1 MDIRLKVLTALSWTA
16 TARFISQLFS
26 WIITIVV
33 IRLLSPSDYGLM
45 AMAVFSLSF
54 LYLLNTFGLDAVL
67 VQKRDLDAIT
77 RRQVFG
83 ILIFLNMFFFFLL
96 FLAAVPIAK
105 FFSEP
110 RLVAMIRVLSFQ
122 FVILIFETLPRSQLE
137 REIDFKKMSI
147 VDLIT
152 MMLGSLIT
160 LILAF
165 AGFGVWALVGGSLA
179 TVTTR
184 TVGLNFIAPCWC
196 WPSFSLRG
204 MRQSMSFGGFAT
216 VDRGLWFLFS
226 ETDKFIGGKL
236 LGKDLLG
243 FYAVASHLA
252 SLPITK
258 VAGLINA
265 VAFPAFAKVQDDLEK
280 AGSYLLKAVRVMSIV
295 VFPVFLGMSSVA
307 PEMVELFLG
316 DKWQDASLPLQILSL
331 VMPLRM
337 VSILLPP
344 LLWGIG
350 RPQVSA
356 TNYLI
361 AALVM
366 PAAFYVGA
374 GWGPAGLAFAWLSA
388 YPVVFLVSVIRAMRV
403 IKLAAKSFIVA
414 MVRPAL
420 ASVGMYGAVMAAK
433 AYPVMEMSIIAE
445 FVLLVVLGALAYTA
459 LTMLVNRAGIHEA
472 WELFGRRRQQA

>member
-1 MDIRLKVLTALSWTA
+1 
-16 TARFISQLFS
+16 
-26 WIITIVV
+26 
-33 IRLLSPSDYGLM
+33 
-45 AMAVFSLSF
+45 
-54 LYLLNTFGLDAVL
+54 
-67 VQKRDLDAIT
+67 
-77 RRQVFG
+77 
-83 ILIFLNMFFFFLL
+83 
-96 FLAAVPIAK
+96 
-105 FFSEP
+105 
-110 RLVAMIRVLSFQ
+110 
-122 FVILIFETLPRSQLE
+122 
-137 REIDFKKMSI
+137 
-147 VDLIT
+147 
-152 MMLGSLIT
+152 
-160 LILAF
+160 
-165 AGFGVWALVGGSLA
+165 
-179 TVTTR
+179 
-184 TVGLNFIAPCWC
+184 
-196 WPSFSLRG
+196 
-204 MRQSMSFGGFAT
+204 
-216 VDRGLWFLFS
+216 
-226 ETDKFIGGKL
+226 
-236 LGKDLLG
+236 
-243 FYAVASHLA
+243 
-252 SLPITK
+252 
-258 VAGLINA
+258 
-265 VAFPAFAKVQDDLEK
+265 
-280 AGSYLLKAVRVMSIV
+280 
-295 VFPVFLGMSSVA
+295 
-307 PEMVELFLG
+307 
-316 DKWQDASLPLQILSL
+316 
-331 VMPLRM
+331 M